1 MRFLQKTLLLFFAIF
16 IIAMFLKWWMS
27 YEPMEII
34 LKNEREE
41 DINVTITLTSIA
53 RNEIFNES
61 ILMKANSIQSIKNI
75 TNLAGNYYLNITIPS
90 KNMSAERKIK
100 YGKYYEKIEIIIE
113 NEIEIKNERG

>member
-1 MRFLQKTLLLFFAIF
+1 
-16 IIAMFLKWWMS
+16 MFLKWWMS